1 MAGRESPMTAPEEVR
16 LTPAEVLRALNE
28 RIGAQ
33 AWPVEVRLDIHWV
46 FLREKSFELG
56 AFGDAPRRDRLL
68 GKWIVDVE
76 GEPILDAVAR
86 VLPVIASGTI
96 RLAKFSNVF
105 NFPRAKRV
113 IVAYCLDRDGSVR
126 AALEALGWHPRFKF
140 NRETFAALA
149 EAARKQDAADGTE
162 R

>member
-1 MAGRESPMTAPEEVR
+1 MTAPDEVR
-16 LTPAEVLRALNE
+16 LTPAQVLRGLNE
-28 RIGAQ
+28 RIRAQ
-33 AWPVEVRLDIHWV
+33 AWPIEVRLDIHWI
-46 FLREKSFELG
+46 FLRQRTFELSS
-56 AFGDAPRRDRLL
+56 FGDAPLRDRLL

-86 VLPVIASGTI
+86 ILPIIGSGTI

-113 IVAYCLDRDGSVR
+113 IVAYCLDQDSSVR
-126 AALEALGWHPRFKF
+126 AALEALGWRPRFKL
-140 NRETFAALA
+140 NRETFAELA
-149 EAARKQDAADGTE
+149 KAARKQDTMDRAE